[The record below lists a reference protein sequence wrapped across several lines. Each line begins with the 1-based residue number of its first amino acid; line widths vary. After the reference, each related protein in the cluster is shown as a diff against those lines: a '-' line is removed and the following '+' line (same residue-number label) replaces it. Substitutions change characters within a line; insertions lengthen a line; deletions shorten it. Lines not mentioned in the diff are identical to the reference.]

1 MEYQIRV
8 PVSALKWFENG
19 ELVKNPEFSANMEA
33 LRVGI
38 NENYNEIQDIQNTI
52 ITLAPI
58 DSVTGEAQA
67 RINGDLAL
75 GQRIDEVIDSIPTK
89 VSQLQNDSNF
99 TPKNYVDTINTTIQ
113 QQLTTIS
120 GSVAECLLPANILAG
135 SRVTLTKQN
144 KNITINVDISD
155 IVAQINVINDSLD
168 KKLETGNVKA
178 GHGIRVETNGR
189 NVTIYNTY
197 AETGGQTAVDVS
209 ISDAG
214 GYFSTDSVEGALQEL
229 GMALSGISV
238 AVDNQSEVVLW
249 V

>member
-89 VSQLQNDSNF
+89 VSQLENDSNF

-178 GHGIRVETNGR
+178 GHGIRVETSGR

-197 AETGGQTAVDVS
+197 AEVGGQTAVEVP

-229 GMALSGISV
+229 GMALSGVSN
-238 AVDNQSEVVLW
+238 AVNAQSEVVL
-249 V
+249 